1 MYIVKQALFSGAKAI
16 VTLEKSTEV
25 SRLAEGEENESILR
39 FSLGKEFW
47 KALGFEEGDVLSEE
61 QIEEVAN
68 AVKQSD
74 AVSKALDALSYSNHS
89 RRSLITKLK
98 VKYKID
104 GDVAEEAAD
113 YCVRHG
119 YIDEEYQAEKLARCA
134 VKAKNWGARRVVS
147 ELCAKGYPKELS
159 KRAACKVSRLEY
171 DEALKRAIKK
181 KTKEYPA
188 DYRAKSRLFASLANL
203 GHSPSDADRV
213 LSEIFEEID

>member
-1 MYIVKQALFSGAKAI
+1 MYIVKEILFSQAKVI
-16 VTLEKSTEV
+16 VTLGKSV
-25 SRLAEGEENESILR
+25 GVLRLSDDEECEGVLH

-47 KALGFEEGDVLSEE
+47 RALGYNEGDLLSDE

-98 VKYKID
+98 VKYKTD
-104 GDVAEEAAD
+104 GDAAEKAAD

-134 VKAKNWGARRVVS
+134 VKAKNWGAGRVVS

-159 KRAACKVSRLEY
+159 KRAACKISRAEY

-181 KTKEYPA
+181 KAKEYPE

-203 GHSPSDADRV
+203 GHSPSDADRI

>member
-1 MYIVKQALFSGAKAI
+1 MYIVKEILFSQAKVI
-16 VTLEKSTEV
+16 VTLEKSAGAL
-25 SRLAEGEENESILR
+25 RLSDGEECESILH

-47 KALGFEEGDVLSEE
+47 KAFGYNEGDVLSDE

-68 AVKQSD
+68 AVKQSE
-74 AVSKALDALSYSNHS
+74 AVSKALDVLSYSNHS
-89 RRSLITKLK
+89 RQSLITKLK
-98 VKYKID
+98 AKYQIER
-104 GDVAEEAAD
+104 DVAEEAAD

-119 YIDEEYQAEKLARCA
+119 YIDEEYQAEKLAECA
-134 VKAKNWGARRVVS
+134 VKTKNRGARRVVY
-147 ELCAKGYPKELS
+147 ELCSKGYPKELS
-159 KRAACKVSRLEY
+159 KRAACKISRLEY

-213 LSEIFEEID
+213 LSEIFEEND